1 MKALRNVLLINA
13 LTSGVTGLALAV
25 IPGIFAS
32 LFETSARA
40 PFVGTGVFLIVYAVM
55 VFMESRRSD
64 LSAPW
69 IRFIILMDTL
79 WVVCSLII
87 IASGIFTISVLGYGM
102 IAAVA
107 LWVGLMGY
115 LQYAGLKKMLNQLA
129 N

>member
-32 LFETSARA
+32 LFETSSRA